1 MSINFSGKHAA
12 LRREQARGDAESGAQ
27 CATAPAQTRYQLR
40 AGNAVRSVDFEK
52 KGKQKTLNVKNVE
65 TILFPNFDAKEV
77 KQWLQIE

>member
-27 CATAPAQTRYQLR
+27 WATAQAQTRYQLR